1 MTGRRHPT
9 RSCPTRAWA
18 LSLSACFHRPLL
30 SASATARAAPPF
42 FRCTAGAAA
51 WRPSAA
57 LTRRAP
63 RWARFTT
70 GLART
75 EALQHAISLKIDGG
89 KVGQPR
95 AFAALQRDVAGVWPV
110 LEAVDGVGQ
119 PR

>member
-18 LSLSACFHRPLL
+18 LSLSACCHRPLL
-30 SASATARAAPPF
+30 SASTTARAAPPF

-57 LTRRAP
+57 LTRRAA

-70 GLART
+70 GLARL
-75 EALQHAISLKIDGG
+75 EALWPETPLKIDGG
-89 KVGQPR
+89 EVGQPR
-95 AFAALQRDVAGVWPV
+95 AFATLQRDVAGVRPV

-119 PR
+119 AR